1 VHPFESCKFDP
12 CILLPE
18 KPAAGVL
25 VLHDDAFVS
34 KGQTENPLIDSQ
46 TVPTVKGISKIK
58 IGDSQ
63 QRFIVTLQKPPLYR
77 EYKCV
82 RYS

>member
-1 VHPFESCKFDP
+1 M
-12 CILLPE
+12 
-18 KPAAGVL
+18 
-25 VLHDDAFVS
+25 LHDDAFVS

-46 TVPTVKGISKIK
+46 TVPTDKGISKIK

-63 QRFIVTLQKPPLYR
+63 QGFIVTLQKPPLYR